1 MADPFAE
8 RHTLDANPFADPAI
22 QGALHSSSRAYEP
35 AGSANPYGQQ
45 DDDDDVVSKATGNSA
60 QNVNKMEELARRE
73 RELEQRERD
82 LNARAAHIQRHG
94 RNNFPPFYPMLYH
107 DIDAEIPPDSRP
119 LVATVFKL
127 WLLLVLSLIVN
138 LVATVFL
145 LVQSA
150 PDGGKDMISGI
161 VYLPVITA
169 ASFMLWYRPMY
180 NAYMKESSVFYY
192 MYFVL
197 YASQIRAIGQAD
209 RLRTDAYISISGFSR
224 TQIAADFTS
233 PTQHTWY
240 SESQPPAQ
248 RASSIPSSPF
258 KAVDFSFPVIAAIL
272 GTIATIGFAV
282 QGLGNL
288 WFYRITWNHNHEQG
302 HTFAQAKQEFAT
314 HGARAYFTRS

>member
-192 MYFVL
+192 MYFVGGFHIAYSAYMVL
-197 YASQIRAIGQAD
+197 GIPATGSAGLINTIQSFQGG
-209 RLRTDAYISISGFSR
+209 RL
-224 TQIAADFTS
+224 
-233 PTQHTWY
+233 
-240 SESQPPAQ
+240 
-248 RASSIPSSPF
+248 
-258 KAVDFSFPVIAAIL
+258 IAAIL
-272 GTIATIGFAV
+272 GTIATVGFAV

>member
-197 YASQIRAIGQAD
+197 YALQIRAIGQAD
-209 RLRTDAYISISGFSR
+209 RFRTDAYISISGFSR
-224 TQIAADFTS
+224 TQTAADFTVIA
-233 PTQHTWY
+233 Y
-240 SESQPPAQ
+240 SAYMVLGIPATGSAGLINTIQ
-248 RASSIPSSPF
+248 
-258 KAVDFSFPVIAAIL
+258 SFQGGRLIAAIL
-272 GTIATIGFAV
+272 GTIATVGFAV

-314 HGARAYFTRS
+314 HGARAYL